1 MNIKEITDKNFA
13 TNTKPDGT
21 KGDLNQ
27 TFKDQKISVLQ
38 RINKNEYFL
47 TFFMTLA
54 KPQSKIR

>member
-13 TNTKPDGT
+13 TNTKPDGS

-38 RINKNEYFL
+38 RINKKDYF
-47 TFFMTLA
+47 
-54 KPQSKIR
+54 